1 MLFPIW
7 NKENNLKG
15 NPLEEK
21 KSYYNIDVS
30 ETRGCLTW
38 DIKKWKEKK
47 RGRKKKER
55 RGRRF
60 LNMHYLINIFF

>member
-21 KSYYNIDVS
+21 KSYYNIDIS
-30 ETRGCLTW
+30 EIRGRLTW
-38 DIKKWKEKK
+38 DLKKNEERRKEEEK
-47 RGRKKKER
+47 RGRR
-55 RGRRF
+55 
-60 LNMHYLINIFF
+60 LLYMHYLINIFF